1 MPRSRSRPSHQ
12 HQHQH
17 QHNNNHPHNNQEQQQ
32 EQQQQ
37 QQQQQQPRHHR
48 NQLPPQLAS
57 IIPDEQSLV
66 GIFLDE
72 EGEVGNEDID
82 LDFGSLA
89 EIDED
94 LETDHEPEGVGEL
107 SI

>member
-1 MPRSRSRPSHQ
+1 MPRSRSRPSHQHQ

-37 QQQQQQPRHHR
+37 QQQQQQLRHHR
-48 NQLPPQLAS
+48 IAS

>member
-1 MPRSRSRPSHQ
+1 MPPRSRSRPSHHLQ
-12 HQHQH
+12 HDNRHH
-17 QHNNNHPHNNQEQQQ
+17 HNNQEQQE
-32 EQQQQ
+32 EQHH
-37 QQQQQQPRHHR
+37 HHR
-48 NQLPPQLAS
+48 NQPPPPAGS

-89 EIDED
+89 QIDED
-94 LETDHEPEGVGEL
+94 LETDNEPEGAGEL
-107 SI
+107 PV